1 MGKTTEQAY
10 QCQDCKAVHWESE
23 ISVRPISKI
32 LFCYKCQS
40 EDVKLI
46 VEEQDY
52 DTRTDEKNSTQGI

>member
-1 MGKTTEQAY
+1 MTTDQDQNQEQAY
-10 QCQDCKAVHWESE
+10 RCWGCGAVHWETE

-46 VEEQDY
+46 VEE
-52 DTRTDEKNSTQGI
+52 